1 MSISL
6 SVSVMEACDAAR
18 SLSPLSNG
26 VLIGAR
32 DAAPPVSPLL
42 ITLLIGDSRC
52 ALIFTDT
59 RHLLPDWLI
68 EDRRGVFI
76 SLWQHLVKF
85 TNNNRYSITR
95 TTMTNLTRLQWP
107 LFIWSF
113 IYFCFCFL
121 VWGHFGWITVSI
133 LQYSLQNKQNLY
145 YCFPNIVLVTDKL
158 IRWYM
163 DQLTR

>member
-6 SVSVMEACDAAR
+6 SISLMEACDAAR
-18 SLSPLSNG
+18 SLSPLSTG

-52 ALIFTDT
+52 ALIYTDT
-59 RHLLPDWLI
+59 QHLLPDWLI

-85 TNNNRYSITR
+85 TNNNRYSLTR

-107 LFIWSF
+107 LFI
-113 IYFCFCFL
+113 YFCFCFL
-121 VWGHFGWITVSI
+121 VWGYLVYKISNTCIIAS
-133 LQYSLQNKQNLY
+133 Q
-145 YCFPNIVLVTDKL
+145 NIVLVTDKL

-163 DQLTR
+163 DLLTR